1 MGIFSKSATDTK
13 DEMGESKE
21 EINIRCGEILDISRV
36 AEFHQVLKDAIG
48 KGSEIVLD
56 AAEIERIDA
65 AALQLLTVFL
75 RDATARKV
83 QAKLHIP
90 SDALIKAASLLGL
103 NQELGLPG
111 NNLG

>member
-1 MGIFSKSATDTK
+1 MGMFSKSATDIT
-13 DEMGESKE
+13 DETGDSKE
-21 EINIRCGEILDISRV
+21 EINVQCGEILDISKV
-36 AEFHQVLKDAIG
+36 AEFHQNLKTAIG
-48 KGSEIVLD
+48 KGGKIVLD
-56 AAEIERIDA
+56 AAAIERIDA

-83 QAKLHIP
+83 QAQLRTP

-111 NNLG
+111 SNLG